1 MVDLLVEGMT
11 FALLLEK
18 VSSAKGAWKVQLTQ
32 TFDDLPTLPE
42 WAEPHREG
50 IIAALHGERGLKAT
64 IDFADRE
71 LRQVR
76 LHVTGEQ
83 ASIKPDEY
91 EHAASGLHSE
101 LVWNVG
107 TVASVQ
113 LLASVKTGELVVRW
127 TLLLPTVPG
136 AWGRLACEA
145 QLLARCLGRQPDLEI
160 RNALEDQEGAPL
172 FERTVKPVAQSG
184 ITPPAK
190 VARARVT
197 RSRVD
202 A

>member
-1 MVDLLVEGMT
+1 MIDLLVEGQT
-11 FALLLEK
+11 FSLLCEK

-32 TFDDLPTLPE
+32 TFDTLPLHLPA
-42 WAEPHREG
+42 WALPHREE

-71 LRQVR
+71 LRTVR

-83 ASIKPDEY
+83 RALKPDEY
-91 EHAASGLHSE
+91 EQRAIGLHDE
-101 LVWNVG
+101 LVWNVA

-113 LLASVKTGELVVRW
+113 LVASVKTGELVVRW

-136 AWGRLACEA
+136 AWGRLAVEA

-160 RNALEDQEGAPL
+160 SHAVEDRDEGDLFGGEDAKKAPP
-172 FERTVKPVAQSG
+172 KA
-184 ITPPAK
+184 
-190 VARARVT
+190 ARSRVT
-197 RSRVD
+197 RSRLD